1 MNVPPETIHATVY
14 GCKQYVAS
22 KLRILWK
29 DRAGWIHNL
38 QTVPEISLNLTHLT
52 NENLNPDDMNKDVF
66 LKVVLALIAVNLTIL
81 TLMNL
86 DVIPHVK
93 ASAPAIEQP
102 AINYGLIPLNDDG
115 SLNVSLNAS
124 EEIKVNITNID
135 TWDELKVD
143 VREFDADVPV
153 EIINSPLRVE
163 TD

>member
-1 MNVPPETIHATVY
+1 
-14 GCKQYVAS
+14 
-22 KLRILWK
+22 
-29 DRAGWIHNL
+29 
-38 QTVPEISLNLTHLT
+38 
-52 NENLNPDDMNKDVF
+52 MNKDVF